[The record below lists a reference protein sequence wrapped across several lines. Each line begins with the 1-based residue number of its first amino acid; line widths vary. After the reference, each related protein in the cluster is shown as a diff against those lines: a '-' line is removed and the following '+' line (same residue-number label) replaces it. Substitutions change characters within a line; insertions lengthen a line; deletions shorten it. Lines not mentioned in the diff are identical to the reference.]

1 MCVCLCVCA
10 RVCAHM
16 QGGHYDLPERIR
28 NSGKD
33 QILLALILP
42 GAVALGDYLL
52 NVGRNERC

>member
-1 MCVCLCVCA
+1 MCVFV